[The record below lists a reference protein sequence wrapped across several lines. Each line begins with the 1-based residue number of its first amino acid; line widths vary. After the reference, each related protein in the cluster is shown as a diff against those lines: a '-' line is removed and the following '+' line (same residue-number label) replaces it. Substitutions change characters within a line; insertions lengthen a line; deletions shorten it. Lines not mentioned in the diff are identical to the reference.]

1 MIPIV
6 IVFFIAGLSL
16 NTKDMG
22 KALRHWPGVVWGI
35 VAILAVTPCLGFA
48 LRAVPLVP
56 SEFAAGLA
64 IFAAAPTTL
73 GVGAALVRS
82 AGGNDTL
89 ATMLMTGT
97 SLLSVFT
104 IPLWLKA
111 LLGSSSTAS
120 DGSTFS
126 LAIDVGQMFWQLVVT
141 VLVPALVGKA
151 ARELVGPARRFATKW
166 KQALGM
172 LSVLCLA
179 FIVWQTLSGAQ
190 ALLVAQQFVQILY
203 VILAAIA
210 QHLVYLAFNVA
221 VLAAVFKMPVE
232 EGVAVA
238 IMGSQ
243 KSAPVAVTAI
253 TYVTKDAGIQGLLSV
268 PCIVGQLAQIFLGAA
283 YAPWVAR
290 RVKRVQAARKE
301 AEAAGAAAAGGGGD
315 GGAAAAAAAADGADG
330 AEGKAVELANLD
342 LEAPPIAAAAAV
354 STLQP
359 Q

>member
-1 MIPIV
+1 
-6 IVFFIAGLSL
+6 
-16 NTKDMG
+16 
-22 KALRHWPGVVWGI
+22 
-35 VAILAVTPCLGFA
+35 
-48 LRAVPLVP
+48 
-56 SEFAAGLA
+56 
-64 IFAAAPTTL
+64 
-73 GVGAALVRS
+73 
-82 AGGNDTL
+82 
-89 ATMLMTGT
+89 
-97 SLLSVFT
+97 
-104 IPLWLKA
+104 
-111 LLGSSSTAS
+111 
-120 DGSTFS
+120 
-126 LAIDVGQMFWQLVVT
+126 
-141 VLVPALVGKA
+141 
-151 ARELVGPARRFATKW
+151 
-166 KQALGM
+166 M

-301 AEAAGAAAAGGGGD
+301 AEAAGD
-315 GGAAAAAAAADGADG
+315 GGAAAAAAEADGADG

-342 LEAPPIAAAAAV
+342 LEAPPITAAAAA
-354 STLQP
+354 STPQP